1 MESDPTVLIVD
12 DEPAAR
18 ASMAALVSSHGLPVK
33 TFESAEEFLAAYDPA
48 ERGCLITDVRMPGMN
63 GLELQQRLRERGATL
78 PVIVITGFADIP
90 LAVRAM
96 QAGAVTF
103 LEKPCAD
110 KELWQS
116 LQSALDADD
125 QAERDR
131 RHRAEIVTRR
141 ASLAPAE
148 VDVLTRM
155 LAGKPNKQIAAELG
169 CGLRTVELRRAT
181 VMKKMKAESL
191 PELVRL
197 VLVAEGQQTE
207 DKSTDEAAPPS
218 ESVLPTPSANDSRI
232 SDGRASQMG
241 VPRGK
246 SE

>member
-1 MESDPTVLIVD
+1 MESDPTVFIVD

-33 TFESAEEFLAAYDPA
+33 TFASAEEFLTAYDPA

-63 GLELQQRLRERGATL
+63 GLELQQRLQQKSATL

-96 QAGAVTF
+96 QSGAVTF

-116 LQSALDADD
+116 LQAALDSEEQADG
-125 QAERDR
+125 DR
-131 RHRAEIVTRR
+131 RYRADIIARR
-141 ASLAPAE
+141 ASLGPPE
-148 VDVLTRM
+148 MDVLTRM

-181 VMKKMKAESL
+181 IMKKMKAESL

-197 VLVAEGQQTE
+197 VLIAEGKHAELNGT
-207 DKSTDEAAPPS
+207 STSMSGESSATVANPAEDEA
-218 ESVLPTPSANDSRI
+218 PTP
-232 SDGRASQMG
+232 
-241 VPRGK
+241 
-246 SE
+246 ET